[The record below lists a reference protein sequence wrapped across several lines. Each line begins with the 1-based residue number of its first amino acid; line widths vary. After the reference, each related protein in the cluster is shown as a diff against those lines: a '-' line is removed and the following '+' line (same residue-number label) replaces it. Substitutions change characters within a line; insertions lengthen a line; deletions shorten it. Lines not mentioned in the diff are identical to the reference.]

1 MQVTKNV
8 GSEASLLGVRG
19 DDVTRGNDFSG
30 FHQLF
35 PLPPLLIA
43 EGAFLKLKTA
53 TNEEGREVSLQFKVT
68 VRPNQQFS
76 VLKGRHFHI

>member
-30 FHQLF
+30 FQLF

-43 EGAFLKLKTA
+43 EGAFFKLKTA